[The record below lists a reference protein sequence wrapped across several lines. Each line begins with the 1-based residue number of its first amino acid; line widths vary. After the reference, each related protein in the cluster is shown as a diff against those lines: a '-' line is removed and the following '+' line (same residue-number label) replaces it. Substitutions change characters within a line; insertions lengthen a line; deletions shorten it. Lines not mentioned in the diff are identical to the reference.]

1 MNLRSPTQQISAPFD
16 ITVNCLHTEPIICQ
30 KAERAF
36 KKAADIISDVIL
48 FKEPVKVN
56 ATMMSFCKALNEC
69 GTGMLTLGGSSP
81 ARAMPLLNN
90 DGLFRLHPQALVKQ
104 FGLDDHPAYAPFD
117 ILSIFNADAPFWFQ
131 EDNVPIDPIQADF
144 MFVILHE
151 FMHGLG
157 FYSGWNEYISS
168 EAITPDPSPFM
179 SNQLM
184 LMLNPTTTAIHP
196 NQFLESAMDRLL
208 KIIKVDDK
216 PTSIAV
222 SDFTRKLN
230 SIDVNNLQQ
239 LVLDPKFS
247 FARDMNRYA
256 TVEGSLGIE
265 SSDEEVIV
273 LETALKPFQSG
284 SSVSHV
290 AYQKY
295 TSSKD
300 FLMRFMQDRGVT
312 LEDAVKRGGG
322 TGPIGPLL
330 LRVFEEL
337 GYATVDSPDTVPPL
351 LIFQDSNHSQYGTQK
366 KFAKEHFTSTAVHT
380 EINIM
385 GKQVRKTFK
394 PRPNPIG
401 NKEEPATLENGEQQ
415 LTLQPDQVLP
425 VVQKLASLDATERGW
440 AAACVSNLIMGSDEN
455 LKLLLSKGVVG
466 SLIKLLSDETR
477 EVVEEALGTLRNLCA
492 LEPEVCQ
499 EYFSKDILTPL
510 GVILPQI
517 SQVIDLV
524 LRDAPFVDNADQDRR
539 SSIWDVAEN
548 FIYIIWSLSE
558 ASDKHIKAINRLNIV
573 TFLISFLSAADQ
585 CPTHVVVAAG
595 QCLTTL
601 TDDNKDI
608 YIEFKNHPEYVQMLL
623 NILNKFESPDKLLV
637 RVLACAIL
645 MNVREVVQLSGSWD
659 DERDALGELN
669 KTVMPI
675 LIASLDYDI
684 QQAAEEVKQVIESG
698 NVTKPEESTE
708 ITAKPKQPLTKGD
721 IYIQTVEERLTTL
734 QLSLELL
741 AGICLQDDTEE
752 DGWEDA
758 GEDMEQDQ
766 DAEEMTDNL
775 NEDNV
780 DDYLREAESL
790 GDNTSTAV
798 DEAVARSNPVINNF
812 SINIFP
818 QLVQLATPTS
828 VSFPQDATFAPGVT
842 QGLVLT
848 HQRALECLNNFLLAM
863 NEVPSKFWFKEHVDD
878 AKKTWSWLFQN
889 AILIGTAPAS
899 EERDSIIEAIVSCL
913 WSLGRGLGQNIPL
926 EPNHV
931 PALCGA
937 FRASTSESMQVK
949 IVGCLGPIAV
959 RQGDIN
965 TNKDIGIFIMEVLG
979 NIGSHKTQPDVAVE
993 ALNLVFDVYS
1003 DCAFDYDTPVYVQ
1016 GKFNNQLKQLLP
1028 SVKAM
1033 VKSTDRRK
1041 NFDLRNRCDE
1051 ALMNLVAFIKYKASE
1066 KR

>member
-1 MNLRSPTQQISAPFD
+1 
-16 ITVNCLHTEPIICQ
+16 
-30 KAERAF
+30 
-36 KKAADIISDVIL
+36 
-48 FKEPVKVN
+48 
-56 ATMMSFCKALNEC
+56 
-69 GTGMLTLGGSSP
+69 
-81 ARAMPLLNN
+81 
-90 DGLFRLHPQALVKQ
+90 
-104 FGLDDHPAYAPFD
+104 
-117 ILSIFNADAPFWFQ
+117 
-131 EDNVPIDPIQADF
+131 
-144 MFVILHE
+144 
-151 FMHGLG
+151 
-157 FYSGWNEYISS
+157 
-168 EAITPDPSPFM
+168 
-179 SNQLM
+179 
-184 LMLNPTTTAIHP
+184 
-196 NQFLESAMDRLL
+196 
-208 KIIKVDDK
+208 
-216 PTSIAV
+216 
-222 SDFTRKLN
+222 
-230 SIDVNNLQQ
+230 
-239 LVLDPKFS
+239 
-247 FARDMNRYA
+247 
-256 TVEGSLGIE
+256 
-265 SSDEEVIV
+265 
-273 LETALKPFQSG
+273 
-284 SSVSHV
+284 
-290 AYQKY
+290 
-295 TSSKD
+295 
-300 FLMRFMQDRGVT
+300 
-312 LEDAVKRGGG
+312 
-322 TGPIGPLL
+322 
-330 LRVFEEL
+330 
-337 GYATVDSPDTVPPL
+337 
-351 LIFQDSNHSQYGTQK
+351 
-366 KFAKEHFTSTAVHT
+366 
-380 EINIM
+380 M
-385 GKQVRKTFK
+385 GKQVRRTFK
-394 PRPNPIG
+394 PRPNPLGQTREETTVPG
-401 NKEEPATLENGEQQ
+401 NIEQVV
-415 LTLQPDQVLP
+415 LAPDQVLP
-425 VVQKLASLDATERGW
+425 VIQKLTSPDATERGW
-440 AAACVSNLIMGSDEN
+440 AAACVSNLIMGSDAN

-466 SLIKLLSDETR
+466 SLINLLGDDTR

-492 LEPEVCQ
+492 LEPDVCQ
-499 EYFSKDILTPL
+499 EYFAKDILTPL
-510 GVILPQI
+510 SLILPQI

-524 LRDAPFVDNADQDRR
+524 LRDAPLVDNSDQDRR

-558 ASDKHIKAINRLNIV
+558 ASDKYIKAINRLNIV

-608 YIEFKNHPEYVQMLL
+608 YIEFQSHPEYIQMLL
-623 NILNKFESPDKLLV
+623 NILTKFESPDKLLV

-684 QQAAEEVKQVIESG
+684 QNASEQVKQVIESG
-698 NVTKPEESTE
+698 NVTKHDESTE
-708 ITAKPKQPLTKGD
+708 ITPKPKQPLTKGD
-721 IYIQTVEERLTTL
+721 VYIQSVEERLTTL

-741 AGICLQDDTEE
+741 ADICLQDDTE

-766 DAEEMTDNL
+766 DAEDMTDNL

-780 DDYLREAESL
+780 EAYLREAETL

-798 DEAVARSNPVINNF
+798 DEAVVRSNPVLNNF
-812 SINIFP
+812 LKIFP
-818 QLVQLATPTS
+818 QLLLLAAPTS
-828 VSFPQDATFAPGVT
+828 ISFPADASFAPGVT

-863 NEVPSKFWFKEHVDD
+863 NEVPSKFWFKEHIQD
-878 AKKTWSWLFQN
+878 AKKTWTWLFQN

-913 WSLGRGLGQNIPL
+913 WSLGRGLGENIPL

-937 FRASTSESMQVK
+937 YRASTSESMQVK

-1003 DCAFDYDTPVYVQ
+1003 DCAFDYDAPVYVQ
-1016 GKFNNQLKQLLP
+1016 GKFNNQLKQILP
-1028 SVKAM
+1028 AFKSM
-1033 VKSTDRRK
+1033 VKTIDRRK

-1066 KR
+1066 KRS

>member
-1 MNLRSPTQQISAPFD
+1 
-16 ITVNCLHTEPIICQ
+16 
-30 KAERAF
+30 
-36 KKAADIISDVIL
+36 
-48 FKEPVKVN
+48 
-56 ATMMSFCKALNEC
+56 
-69 GTGMLTLGGSSP
+69 
-81 ARAMPLLNN
+81 
-90 DGLFRLHPQALVKQ
+90 
-104 FGLDDHPAYAPFD
+104 
-117 ILSIFNADAPFWFQ
+117 
-131 EDNVPIDPIQADF
+131 
-144 MFVILHE
+144 
-151 FMHGLG
+151 
-157 FYSGWNEYISS
+157 
-168 EAITPDPSPFM
+168 
-179 SNQLM
+179 
-184 LMLNPTTTAIHP
+184 
-196 NQFLESAMDRLL
+196 
-208 KIIKVDDK
+208 
-216 PTSIAV
+216 
-222 SDFTRKLN
+222 
-230 SIDVNNLQQ
+230 
-239 LVLDPKFS
+239 
-247 FARDMNRYA
+247 
-256 TVEGSLGIE
+256 
-265 SSDEEVIV
+265 
-273 LETALKPFQSG
+273 
-284 SSVSHV
+284 
-290 AYQKY
+290 
-295 TSSKD
+295 
-300 FLMRFMQDRGVT
+300 
-312 LEDAVKRGGG
+312 
-322 TGPIGPLL
+322 
-330 LRVFEEL
+330 
-337 GYATVDSPDTVPPL
+337 
-351 LIFQDSNHSQYGTQK
+351 
-366 KFAKEHFTSTAVHT
+366 
-380 EINIM
+380 M

-401 NKEEPATLENGEQQ
+401 NKEGPATLENVEQQ
-415 LTLQPDQVLP
+415 VTLQPDQVLP
-425 VVQKLASLDATERGW
+425 VVQKLTSLDATERGW

-499 EYFSKDILTPL
+499 EYFAKDILTPL

-524 LRDAPFVDNADQDRR
+524 LRNAPFVDNADQDRR

-623 NILNKFESPDKLLV
+623 NILNKFETPDKLLV

-684 QQAAEEVKQVIESG
+684 QQASEEVKQVIESG

-721 IYIQTVEERLTTL
+721 IYIQSVEERLTTL

-798 DEAVARSNPVINNF
+798 DEAVVRSNPVINNF
-812 SINIFP
+812 SIKIFP

-937 FRASTSESMQVK
+937 FRASTNESMRVK

-1003 DCAFDYDTPVYVQ
+1003 DCAFDYDMPVYVQ
-1016 GKFNNQLKQLLP
+1016 GKFNNQLKQILP